1 MNRELALALVNSF
14 RDAFEREPRLFRAPG
29 RVNLIGEHTDYNEGF
44 VLPAAIELSTYVA
57 IAPRDDLRLRA
68 SSRRFDQALDCHL
81 HDLPER
87 VGDWRDYPVGVARAL
102 LDAGHALRGADM
114 LIDSDLPMGAGLSA
128 SAALEVVVGLALS
141 AVAGVVLDRTKL
153 ALLCQRAENEFVG
166 AQCGV
171 MDQFISCR
179 GIEGAALLLDC
190 RSLEAK
196 AVAIGPA
203 ARLVVCDTMVR
214 HRIVGGE
221 YNSRRRE
228 CERAV
233 ELLKVAFPQI
243 AALRDFEERQ
253 LDGHASLLPPL
264 LLRRARHVVSE
275 NARTLRAAAALQAG
289 DLALCG
295 QLMNAS
301 HESLR
306 VDYEV
311 SCQELDVMVEAA
323 RKAPGVY
330 GARMM
335 GGGFGGC
342 TINLVEGDC
351 ANAFMASVEAAY
363 RDATGVTPN
372 VFCCAPASGAGPI
385 AL

>member
-1 MNRELALALVNSF
+1 MNRELALALARSF
-14 RDAFEREPRLFRAPG
+14 RDAFKREPRLFRAPG

-44 VLPAAIELSTYVA
+44 VLPAAIDLSTYVA
-57 IAPRDDLRLRA
+57 IAPREDLRLRA
-68 SSRRFDQALDCHL
+68 RSRHFDQALDCDL
-81 HDLPER
+81 HDLPSR
-87 VGDWRDYPVGVARAL
+87 GGDWRDYLVGVVRAL
-102 LDAGHALRGADM
+102 LDAGHVLRGADM
-114 LIDSDLPMGAGLSA
+114 LIDGDLPMGAGLSA

-141 AVAGVVLDRTKL
+141 DIAGVTLDRTEF
-153 ALLCQRAENEFVG
+153 ALLCQRAENAFVG

-196 AVAIGPA
+196 AVAIDPA
-203 ARLVVCDTMVR
+203 ARLIVCDTMVR
-214 HRIVGGE
+214 HRIAGGD
-221 YNSRRRE
+221 YNARRRE

-233 ELLKVAFPQI
+233 ELLKVALPQI
-243 AALRDFEERQ
+243 AALRDLDERQ
-253 LDGHASLLPPL
+253 LADHASLLPPV
-264 LLRRARHVVSE
+264 LLRRARHVVCE

-295 QLMNAS
+295 RLMNAS

-306 VDYEV
+306 DDYEV
-311 SCQELDVMVEAA
+311 SCKELDVMVEAA
-323 RKAPGVY
+323 RTAPGVY

-342 TINLVEGDC
+342 TINLVESDC
-351 ANAFMASVEAAY
+351 AVAFMTSVGPAY

-372 VFCCAPASGAGPI
+372 IFCCAPASGAGPV